1 MLNFGQSFATFLGIA
16 LAVAGVGLYFLRS
29 VRPELARDHDIFF
42 AAISLVC
49 GLILLFQGWRLD
61 PILAFSQYLL
71 AGSAVFFAVDNL
83 RLRSV
88 TTEQAKRNTPI
99 VDEERPV
106 SRDYRVYQEAELD
119 ELELEPDE
127 ELPVSRR
134 IRGSRDSR
142 SSRNGNYDE
151 PRRRPSSRNSSLA
164 ERDRGR
170 LSPSDI
176 DVPTRKRRPRNES
189 RSSEPPVDDWGG
201 NDMEERPVRSSSRR
215 PPRNEFDDSETVT
228 SRSRKRR
235 PPEDI
240 SRRERPE
247 DLSPKP
253 VDDYVDYQPID
264 PKDEDDDLANFR

>member
-71 AGSAVFFAVDNL
+71 AGSAVFFVIDNL
-83 RLRSV
+83 RLRGV

-106 SRDYRVYQEAELD
+106 SREYRVYQEAELD

-142 SSRNGNYDE
+142 SSRNSYDE
-151 PRRRPSSRNSSLA
+151 PRRRSSSRSSSLA
-164 ERDRGR
+164 ERDRDR
-170 LSPSDI
+170 LGPSDA
-176 DVPTRKRRPRNES
+176 PTRKRRPRPES
-189 RSSEPPVDDWGG
+189 RSVEPPVDDWGVR
-201 NDMEERPVRSSSRR
+201 DRDVEERPVRSSSRR
-215 PPRNEFDDSETVT
+215 APRDEFDNSETVPT
-228 SRSRKRR
+228 RSRKRR

-240 SRRERPE
+240 SQREDSENLP
-247 DLSPKP
+247 PKAP
-253 VDDYVDYQPID
+253 DDYVDYQPID
-264 PKDEDDDLANFR
+264 PKDEDDDFGKFR